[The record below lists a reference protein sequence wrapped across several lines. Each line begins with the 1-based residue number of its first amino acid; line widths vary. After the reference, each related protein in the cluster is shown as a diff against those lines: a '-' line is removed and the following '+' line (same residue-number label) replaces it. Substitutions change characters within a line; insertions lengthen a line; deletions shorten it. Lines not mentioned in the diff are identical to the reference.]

1 MHHVI
6 SAVTMTKSTNIS
18 MKNENDALLLGTY
31 INHNKENTIVK
42 NSCDNFKNNID
53 KKIEIAN
60 RASFDDQFID

>member
-1 MHHVI
+1 
-6 SAVTMTKSTNIS
+6 

>member
-1 MHHVI
+1 
-6 SAVTMTKSTNIS
+6 

-60 RASFDDQFID
+60 RASFDDQFIDWQFKTTMFSADLTLSQ